1 MKKTI
6 LSAAI
11 AVLTLSACQSDKTEV
26 SEDDNGVVT
35 LSSKGIDYELL
46 LVNAGTFNIGATSEM
61 KDITPTEELPMHEV
75 KLTKDYYIGKTEV
88 TQELWESV
96 MGNNPS
102 AIKEGNNLP
111 VVNVSWEDCQQ
122 FVKKLNALT
131 GKQFRLPTE
140 AEWEYAARGG
150 AKSNTLQWSGSI
162 YVERVA
168 WYKSNSDGMLHPVG
182 TMDKNEL
189 GFHDFSGGVW
199 EWCQDGHATYP
210 KEAQTDPC
218 VEADSTQTYVIRG
231 GGWNSGRSD
240 CRYTAR
246 KGLSGK
252 SDNADIGFRLA
263 MSK

>member
-102 AIKEGNNLP
+102 AIKEGKNLP

-122 FVKKLNALT
+122 FVKKLNPLT

-140 AEWEYAARGG
+140 AE
-150 AKSNTLQWSGSI
+150 
-162 YVERVA
+162 
-168 WYKSNSDGMLHPVG
+168 
-182 TMDKNEL
+182 
-189 GFHDFSGGVW
+189 
-199 EWCQDGHATYP
+199 
-210 KEAQTDPC
+210 
-218 VEADSTQTYVIRG
+218 
-231 GGWNSGRSD
+231 
-240 CRYTAR
+240 
-246 KGLSGK
+246 
-252 SDNADIGFRLA
+252 
-263 MSK
+263 